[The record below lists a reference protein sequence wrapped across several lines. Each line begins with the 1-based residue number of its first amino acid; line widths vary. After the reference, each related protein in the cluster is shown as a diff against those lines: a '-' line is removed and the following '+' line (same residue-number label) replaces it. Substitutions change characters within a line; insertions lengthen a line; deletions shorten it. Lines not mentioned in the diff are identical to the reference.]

1 MDQAKISECCFLSVP
16 REGIRLIWEV
26 TQYCPFSCE
35 YCFTWSSPRREKF
48 EADINLVIQRIHE
61 LIERINVKE
70 VLLTG
75 GEPLSVSGKIAPFLE
90 YLGEQSIP
98 FSISTTLY
106 NKAHFAVVR
115 QFHPKSINLSIDPP
129 TQVKVGSSFKAD
141 FNKLEAKLKIVEA
154 AGLKAKLTAVISKRN
169 YIGVPALLD
178 FLSKAAEKYRS
189 VEKIAF
195 NREYPIGFAA
205 ESNPQTKAELE
216 ETFAI
221 ISDWSESEGLRVPV
235 SLVNWSEFNA
245 PLQRCPAGRNIVSV
259 QQNAD
264 VTPCSLLYN
273 ITRSFLAGNLLRDPV
288 DVIAK
293 RLEIFTRELSTYY
306 KRTEQNTPPCA
317 TCKFRNVCG
326 GGCLAMLPIASNH
339 IPQRTCKKAP
349 KRIKD
354 HERSIISDFHREYH
368 EIYSP
373 DLREFVAP
381 RERLAETVEK
391 HIRAYVKKKLVPSDL
406 AHTMEHVD
414 SVVILAK
421 LISEAEGASL
431 KITVPAAY
439 FHDAASREAAMHHM
453 HTIKS
458 AVLAREYLQKS
469 GLFTPEEITHIQY
482 CIITS
487 SYGSYLL
494 GYRPL
499 SLEAKVV
506 RDADWLDAI
515 GARGVAR
522 VFAFE
527 QAHGAKE
534 MGYPD
539 YDPEKLSIAVDMNI
553 TGPDSSPIYHFRT
566 KLLKIYQL
574 LETGAAKKLGEERHQ
589 FMIEFLKQYQNETN
603 LVKPKSNQLVME
615 FPALASNQENNN
627 H

>member
-1 MDQAKISECCFLSVP
+1 
-16 REGIRLIWEV
+16 
-26 TQYCPFSCE
+26 
-35 YCFTWSSPRREKF
+35 
-48 EADINLVIQRIHE
+48 LVIPKIRE

-75 GEPLSVSGKIAPFLE
+75 GEPLSVSGEMALFLE
-90 YLGEQSIP
+90 YLKEQSIP

-106 NKAHFAVVR
+106 NRARFAVVCK
-115 QFHPKSINLSIDPP
+115 FHPKSINLSIDPP
-129 TQVKVGSSFKAD
+129 TEANVGSAFKAD

-169 YIGVPALLD
+169 YKRVSVLLD
-178 FLSKAAEKYRS
+178 FLSEAAERYRS

-205 ESNPQTKAELE
+205 SSDPQSKTELK
-216 ETFAI
+216 ETFAT
-221 ISDWSESEGLRVPV
+221 ISGWSEDMRVPV

-245 PLQRCPAGRNIVSV
+245 PLQHCPAGRQIVSV

-273 ITRSFLAGNLLRDPV
+273 ITRSFMAGNLLRDPV
-288 DVIAK
+288 EVIAN
-293 RLEIFTRELSTYY
+293 RLEIFTRDLSAYY
-306 KRTEQNTPPCA
+306 KRTEQNTPSCA
-317 TCKFRNVCG
+317 TCQFKAVCG

-339 IPQRTCKKAP
+339 IPRRTCEKAP

-354 HERSIISDFHREYH
+354 HERIIISDFHQKYH
-368 EIYSP
+368 EVYSP
-373 DLREFVAP
+373 ELREFVAP

-391 HIRAYVKKKLVPSDL
+391 RMREYVDKKLVPSDL

-439 FHDAASREAAMHHM
+439 FHDAAPREAAMHHM

-458 AVLAREYLQKS
+458 AVLAGEYLQKS
-469 GLFTPEEITHIQY
+469 GLFTPEEIIHIQY

-522 VFAFE
+522 VFTFE

-539 YDPEKLSIAVDMNI
+539 YDPEKLSIAVNMNI
-553 TGPDSSPIYHFRT
+553 TGPDNSPIYHFRT
-566 KLLKIYQL
+566 KLLKIHQL
-574 LETGAAKKLGEERHQ
+574 LETRTAKKLGEERHQ
-589 FMIEFLKQYQNETN
+589 FMVEFLKQYQREMN
-603 LVKPKSNQLVME
+603 LVKPKPNQLVME
-615 FPALASNQENNN
+615 FPASASN
-627 H
+627 